1 MHQNRSISLV
11 SALFD
16 HFHFHPLSGLPCYPQ
31 PISCAGAGGA
41 SGDAKTARD
50 VNRRLMAALQLGWCW
65 ANQGCFHTRRSGN
78 GCLTV
83 IPTERKDADKG
94 CTFTNAFK
102 PVNIK
107 ALKQIKTAIENI
119 HGATLVLSHQEN
131 G

>member
-1 MHQNRSISLV
+1 MEVQKLQEMSTEGLWP
-11 SALFD
+11 LF
-16 HFHFHPLSGLPCYPQ
+16 S
-31 PISCAGAGGA
+31 SVGAGLTKEA
-41 SGDAKTARD
+41 FTPDDRA
-50 VNRRLMAALQLGWCW
+50 
-65 ANQGCFHTRRSGN
+65 
-78 GCLTV
+78 TV